1 MPRLRRWRADLH
13 VHTALSPCADDD
25 MSPWRVVAAAQVA
38 GLDLIAVTDHNS
50 CRQVRAV
57 VEVGKMADL
66 AVLPGMEVQTR
77 EDVHLVCLFDTVEQ
91 AESWGEEVYEH
102 LPARRNPEQAFGKQ
116 LLFDTCDRLMGKEER
131 LLLTAC
137 DLGVEQVVA
146 RVTALGGVVVPAHVD
161 RQAYGLVYTLGF
173 LPPGLD
179 LLAAE
184 ISGREAEDAV
194 RARFPQLGG
203 IRLYA
208 ASDAH
213 RLEEIGLHPSFL
225 YLREPTVAELG
236 LAFRGVG
243 GRRVGICP
251 G

>member
-1 MPRLRRWRADLH
+1 MARLRRWRADLH

-57 VEVGKMADL
+57 MEVGRTADL
-66 AVLPGMEVQTR
+66 AVIPGMEVQTR
-77 EDVHLVCLFDTVEQ
+77 EDVHLVCLFDTPEQ
-91 AESWGEEVYEH
+91 AESWGEEVYRH
-102 LPARRNPEQAFGKQ
+102 LPARSNPEQTFGRQ
-116 LLFDTCDRLMGKEER
+116 LLFDACDRPAGKEER
-131 LLLTAC
+131 LLLCAC
-137 DLGVEQVVA
+137 DLGVEQVVQ
-146 RVTALGGVVVPAHVD
+146 RVTAMGGLVVPAHVD

-173 LPPGLD
+173 FPPGLD

-184 ISGREAEDAV
+184 ISGREAEEAV
-194 RARFPQLGG
+194 RTRFPQLGD
-203 IRLYA
+203 IRLYS

-213 RLEEIGLHPSFL
+213 RLEEIGLHPSFFCL
-225 YLREPTVAELG
+225 KEPTVAELG

-243 GRRVGICP
+243 GRNVVICP
-251 G
+251 K

>member
-102 LPARRNPEQAFGKQ
+102 LPARRNPEQTFGKQ
-116 LLFDTCDRLMGKEER
+116 LLFDTCDHLMGKEER

-173 LPPGLD
+173 FPPGLD

-194 RARFPQLGG
+194 RARFPQLGD

-213 RLEEIGLHPSFL
+213 RLEEIGLHPSLF